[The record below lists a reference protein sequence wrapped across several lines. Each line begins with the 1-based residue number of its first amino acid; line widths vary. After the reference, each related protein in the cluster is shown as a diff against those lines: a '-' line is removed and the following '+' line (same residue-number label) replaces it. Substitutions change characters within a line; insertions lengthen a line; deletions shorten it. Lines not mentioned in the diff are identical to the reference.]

1 MVHHPYFNIWGNN
14 ISLSADTASPFV
26 LRLQRSS
33 VKGDVIQLACYRYF
47 LLFLLIWY
55 RFATCLHII
64 DHFVM
69 ERREDGYLISLFPH
83 TQSHFP
89 GFIQIREET
98 ARKLHCSCQLPP
110 AKKIN
115 KKPHTFPHQKT
126 QFWKFSTYFLF
137 FLYRG
142 FCFSFIFHIKMVP
155 KCLPFKTRV
164 AIC

>member
-115 KKPHTFPHQKT
+115 KKPHTFPPPKDSVLEI
-126 QFWKFSTYFLF
+126 FNLFSVFPLSWFLF
-137 FLYRG
+137 FLYL
-142 FCFSFIFHIKMVP
+142 SH
-155 KCLPFKTRV
+155 
-164 AIC
+164 